1 MPGLSLAGTSRGCSP
16 AAVRG
21 LLTAVASLDAEHG
34 LQGVWAHWLQH
45 VSSDVVGRGISGS
58 IAHDVLVPGPGIE
71 PVSPALT
78 GGFLTTGPPE
88 KSPQSF
94 LN

>member
-1 MPGLSLAGTSRGCSP
+1 MR
-16 AAVRG
+16 R

-45 VSSDVVGRGISGS
+45 VSSNVGRGISGS
-58 IAHDVLVPGPGIE
+58 IACDVLVPGPGIE

-78 GGFLTTGPPE
+78 GGFLTTGPLE